1 VWGKAIERLAA
12 RVSDVQERLSA
23 IDLKGR
29 SGGAAR
35 GNSRIMTC
43 APLIV
48 FERGWAALSLQWS
61 YNGSKSTGG
70 LERFFFKNG
79 DWANLSKKINTI
91 CLDKKDH
98 VVILSA

>member
-12 RVSDVQERLSA
+12 RVSDVQERLCE

-48 FERGWAALSLQWS
+48 FERGWAALSSQWS

-98 VVILSA
+98 VAILSA